1 MHTAQTNKTHTPF
14 VVFFLAF
21 HSSSCAFVLASTFT
35 SRFLSPICRSWSSRK
50 ARNVDSGSLY
60 SQKPK
65 AGTHI
70 GMEIDMRTWS
80 NVYLQS
86 EFRVCHGS
94 KCSSTYNVH
103 FVYYKLP
110 WSLPEAPWT
119 LFQLRT
125 IPHFCKVREKKES
138 CQLQK
143 MSFFLAVFVWDYITT
158 PHYINTDRICDCR
171 FPSLTA
177 NSCLISMSEAFSDMF
192 PTNTVVVGPLFSSSL
207 AFMAA
212 ISLLGIAG
220 LLTTGSDETITAG
233 VGVMIPMWTGIIGAP
248 GTRQRTTPFHMTVD

>member
-143 MSFFLAVFVWDYITT
+143 MSLLHIILIQTGFVTAVFPLLPPTAVWSACL
-158 PHYINTDRICDCR
+158 RLSLICFPQTRLWWAHCSR
-171 FPSLTA
+171 RLWHSWQQFPS
-177 NSCLISMSEAFSDMF
+177 
-192 PTNTVVVGPLFSSSL
+192 
-207 AFMAA
+207 
-212 ISLLGIAG
+212 
-220 LLTTGSDETITAG
+220 
-233 VGVMIPMWTGIIGAP
+233 
-248 GTRQRTTPFHMTVD
+248 